1 MLCHL
6 STAPLMRGSLNHQ
19 ASMHAALAGLRAVS
33 SR

>member
-6 STAPLMRGSLNHQ
+6 SAAPLMRGSLNHL
-19 ASMHAALAGLRAVS
+19 ASMQAALAGLRAVS